1 MYFRNIAKGEAPKVL
16 SKSMCAAILPAC
28 NASAYPAPINMMLV
42 PSVPNKSEPEPEPEP
57 GSKTAVVTS
66 KGTVAVKMS
75 RADATALVAKPT
87 AKAAFAS
94 AVAKTTGLAASKITI
109 TAIYVDGVKV
119 ARRLA
124 TESTVTFDWEA
135 KHTGVVTAASMDA
148 TTLQTQ
154 IVAEIKAVADLTVA
168 ITSVP
173 TVTIVAQPSTTNDA
187 AEISTSDSTSAV
199 SSIWVMLAAM
209 VMGSTTLAL

>member
-1 MYFRNIAKGEAPKVL
+1 
-16 SKSMCAAILPAC
+16 
-28 NASAYPAPINMMLV
+28 MML
-42 PSVPNKSEPEPEPEP
+42 EPEPEPEP

-75 RADATALVAKPT
+75 KADATALVAKPT

-135 KHTGVVTAASMDA
+135 KHTGAVTAADMDA

-168 ITSVP
+168 ITAVP
-173 TVTIVAQPSTTNDA
+173 TV
-187 AEISTSDSTSAV
+187 
-199 SSIWVMLAAM
+199 
-209 VMGSTTLAL
+209 